1 MASSKQEINP
11 LVKKY
16 EEVLN
21 LYAERLAIMQ
31 KIQSMDKE
39 YRDKEQQLKNIPRE
53 LKLLKCAMEDT
64 FQSELEPCDKK
75 LLAALGS
82 ADVKKEEVKKAV
94 EAVIVPPPATPLL
107 TTNDGAL

>member
-1 MASSKQEINP
+1 MANSKQEINP

-39 YRDKEQQLKNIPRE
+39 YREKEQQLKNIPRE

-82 ADVKKEEVKKAV
+82 ADVKKEKKVEEVVAIPTP
-94 EAVIVPPPATPLL
+94 APATPLL
-107 TTNDGAL
+107 SNDGAV